1 MCCIVLNRSMGCPF
15 TQCTYKEP
23 SSKAALSKAPFPR
36 TTVAQAMT
44 EGARQA
50 ARVTRRA
57 LSIPGA
63 HVKMWRG
70 NEYNP
75 DLRCHATMERPSRR
89 RTKTLQQIHH
99 NSPHG
104 KVVLL
109 TVESLHN
116 LSPRPIVDSSS
127 SFPSADM
134 TAKYDTIGK
143 DALNARVKAQ
153 VTWILHLL
161 FPRVPACISD
171 VLEINVRHRPTSA
184 NLICSRMPSDSY
196 L

>member
-1 MCCIVLNRSMGCPF
+1 MCCTVLNRSMGCPF

-23 SSKAALSKAPFPR
+23 SSTATLSKAPFPR
-36 TTVAQAMT
+36 TTVAHSMT

-75 DLRCHATMERPSRR
+75 DLHCHATMERPSRR

-99 NSPHG
+99 NPPQG

-109 TVESLHN
+109 TVDSLHI
-116 LSPRPIVDSSS
+116 LALARLLFPSS

-134 TAKYDTIGK
+134 TAKYDTVTDKQLETRI
-143 DALNARVKAQ
+143 RAQ
-153 VTWILHLL
+153 VTWILHLI
-161 FPRVPACISD
+161 FPRVPTCISD
-171 VLEINVRHRPTSA
+171 ALETNVRHRPTSA
-184 NLICSRMPSDSY
+184 DLICSRMPSNSY
-196 L
+196 S